1 MITGVF
7 PGDTTPQ
14 NIKNNVSK
22 NNSHFRKCGSGCF
35 LVRSVSRPWKDLDQR
50 IRYGHF
56 SSFFFRK
63 EKFFVSSY
71 DVFPSLRLTKMFR
84 FFFDPL
90 EHVWIGEHQVDKIVV
105 SGLTV
110 PE

>member
-7 PGDTTPQ
+7 PGNTTPQ
-14 NIKNNVSK
+14 NIKNNISK
-22 NNSHFRKCGSGCF
+22 ITAISESVEVAVF
-35 LVRSVSRPWKDLDQR
+35 LVRSVNRPWKDLDQR
-50 IRYGHF
+50 IQYGHF
-56 SSFFFRK
+56 LSFFFRK

-71 DVFPSLRLTKMFR
+71 DVFPSLCLTKMFR

-90 EHVWIGEHQVDKIVV
+90 EHIGVGKHQVNKIVV

>member
-7 PGDTTPQ
+7 PGNTTPQ
-14 NIKNNVSK
+14 NIKNNISK

-35 LVRSVSRPWKDLDQR
+35 LVRSASRPWKDLDQR

-71 DVFPSLRLTKMFR
+71 DVFPSLRLTKMLC

-90 EHVWIGEHQVDKIVV
+90 EHIGVGKHQVNKIVV